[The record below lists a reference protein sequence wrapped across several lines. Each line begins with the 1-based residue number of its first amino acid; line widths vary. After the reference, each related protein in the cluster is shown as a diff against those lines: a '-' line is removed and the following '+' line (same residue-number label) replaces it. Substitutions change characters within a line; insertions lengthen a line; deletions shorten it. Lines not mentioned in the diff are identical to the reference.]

1 MKSTIFSNLVAVL
14 DLWTRHQTGYL
25 RLRSLGGNAAR
36 DTVIEV
42 VNGGLVHA
50 HDWSLLLSRL
60 PDHVFSFDLV
70 TVNGR
75 GDRRAMGGLIST
87 ACRRHG
93 INLDDAL
100 EWTGGEPT
108 LATLPT
114 PGSFLSLLP
123 GLALPSDL
131 DLDLPGTVS
140 NADDIQNAMLAQGI
154 ARIGLDDWEGA
165 DEVLSVARDQ
175 RFDSPRTLAW
185 LAWARINNPS
195 RAAHERMAD
204 ALSLIQVAEQLAPQD
219 AEVSARAR
227 AIRHELNRGRA
238 RRATETSALA
248 AS

>member
-1 MKSTIFSNLVAVL
+1 MKSTIFSNVVAVL

-25 RLRSLGGNAAR
+25 RLRSYGGNAGR
-36 DTVIEV
+36 DAVVEV

-50 HDWSLLLSRL
+50 HDWSLLLARIS
-60 PDHVFSFDLV
+60 DHVFAFDLV

-75 GDRRAMGGLIST
+75 GDRRAMGGLIAM
-87 ACRRHG
+87 ACRRNG
-93 INLDDAL
+93 INVDEAL
-100 EWTGGEPT
+100 EWIGDEPT

-123 GLALPSDL
+123 GLALPVDL
-131 DLDLPGTVS
+131 DLDLQGMATS
-140 NADDIQNAMLAQGI
+140 ADDTQNAMLAQGI
-154 ARIGLDDWEGA
+154 ARIGLGDWEGA

-185 LAWARINNPS
+185 LAWARVNNPS
-195 RAAHERMAD
+195 RAAHERAAD

-238 RRATETSALA
+238 RRPTETRALA